1 MKEKLKQRKIFEILL
16 VVAAVFIVFLW
27 LHQHAPNIIKILES
41 GNLAELDDY
50 LNHYGT
56 AGKYVLVLLQAIET
70 ISIVIPAM
78 PIYICSG
85 MMFGKAEGI
94 AICYFTNLVLNILI
108 FLVARKTKKFKSK
121 MLDLNKQKTVRKLLD
136 STKHVDRVVIAMCF
150 LPIVPNGMIPY
161 LSAQTDILCKDFTR
175 ALAIGSLPAIAFYV
189 CCGDILISESYK
201 IIIFL
206 IVVIAILVLLGFVF
220 RKKLLAILEPKIKK
234 YLEE

>member
-1 MKEKLKQRKIFEILL
+1 MKEKLKQRKIFEIIL
-16 VVAAVFIVFLW
+16 VVAAVLIVLFG

-41 GNLAELDDY
+41 GNLAALDEY

-56 AGKYVLVLLQAIET
+56 VGKYLLVLLQAIET

-78 PIYICSG
+78 PVYICSG
-85 MMFGKAEGI
+85 MLFGKAKGI
-94 AICYFTNLVLNILI
+94 AICYLTNLVLNVLI

-121 MLDLNKQKTVRKLLD
+121 MLDLNKQKTVRKLLE
-136 STKHVDRVVIAMCF
+136 SAKHVDRVVIAMCF

-161 LSAQTDILCKDFTR
+161 LSAQTDIKCKEFTR

-201 IIIFL
+201 IILFL
-206 IVVIAILVLLGFVF
+206 IVLVVILV
-220 RKKLLAILEPKIKK
+220 IL
-234 YLEE
+234 